1 MEKIT
6 SNLSQFDRSGDEL
19 SKQKSIII
27 RLLKLHLK
35 IGDYNFW
42 ILYKL
47 VCLLALLHLLHYYT
61 YVCIIRIET
70 RRGLREQS
78 LFLILFLRIF
88 VNLQQFPSLLSVPK
102 GERSSTV
109 GRVVFRIHSN
119 IFDRVFK

>member
-47 VCLLALLHLLHYYT
+47 VYLLALLHLLHYYT

-88 VNLQQFPSLLSVPK
+88 VNLQQFPAVPFSNTFFENFCKPSAVPK
-102 GERSSTV
+102 SLKCAKR
-109 GRVVFRIHSN
+109 
-119 IFDRVFK
+119 